1 MERSEWEGYAAGRGY
16 RCVGGVTVGVYNGY
30 PFQGTLRTGKIDVMT
45 VVFRVAK
52 APKGNL
58 VRGVKKELP
67 QGGGLV
73 ADTDRVTL
81 TCSGREGDLIRNFES
96 SMRVVTDMLR
106 EASVSVPD
114 VCPLCRKKD
123 CDALALV
130 NGYVPVHRACCQQGA
145 YDTVTKAE
153 LNQIQGSYVT
163 GLVGAL
169 LGAFVGSIPSILT
182 IWFLERIWALLY
194 ALIPLCAYWGY
205 KLLRGK
211 RTQGSVVLVII
222 ASVLALFAMEQ
233 VYFYMLIVDN
243 WGIWPSIFATIPF
256 YFELMSPGEIASDMA
271 MSFLFLALGIWIVS
285 RQINTTSQDE
295 VADASLRMESL
306 QSWRSNE
313 RSTPEL

>member
-1 MERSEWEGYAAGRGY
+1 MDQSAWESYASGRGY
-16 RCVGGVTVGVYNGY
+16 RCMGNVTVGVYAGY

-45 VVFRVAK
+45 VIFRVAK
-52 APKGNL
+52 APKGKL
-58 VRGVKKELP
+58 VRGAKKELP
-67 QGGGLV
+67 KGGGLV
-73 ADTDRVTL
+73 AGVDRVTL
-81 TCSGREGDLIRNFES
+81 TCSGREGDLIQNFES

-106 EASVSVPD
+106 EASVSVPE

-130 NGYVPVHRACCQQGA
+130 DGYVPVHRACCQQGA

-153 LNQIQGSYVT
+153 LNKIQGSYVT

-211 RTQGSVVLVII
+211 RTRGSVVLVII
-222 ASVLALFAMEQ
+222 ASILALFAMEQ
-233 VYFYMLIVDN
+233 VHFYMLIVDY
-243 WGIWPSIFATIPF
+243 WGVWPSIFATIPY
-256 YFELMSPGEIASDMA
+256 YFELMTPADIIGDMA
-271 MSFLFLALGIWIVS
+271 MSFVFLALGIWIVF

-306 QSWRSNE
+306 QSWRSNDQS
-313 RSTPEL
+313 RPEL